1 MTDKLD
7 LCSKGGQGGPA
18 KVGLAG
24 LAKLGLVGLA
34 SPVSQ

>member
-18 KVGLAG
+18 KVGL
-24 LAKLGLVGLA
+24 VGLA